1 LCLECRPLTLFVH
14 LLIICRYANI
24 RKRPLSPQTPKKSKR
39 GRYLIMKDINCKTT
53 GELTPRKKKKF
64 FLTIKQKIQICKLK
78 NSLIKSKNVIKSLSQ
93 LSGTSL
99 FQDLEKN
106 LNPVGVN
113 FIVSIEKYILGHLL
127 TRVLHWRFTREVLGV
142 IDFYPKY

>member
-14 LLIICRYANI
+14 LLIICWYANI

-39 GRYLIMKDINCKTT
+39 GRYSIMKDINCKTT
-53 GELTPRKKKKF
+53 GELTPRKKKKN

-78 NSLIKSKNVIKSLSQ
+78 NSLIKSKNVIKSLSR

-113 FIVSIEKYILGHLL
+113 FIVSI
-127 TRVLHWRFTREVLGV
+127 
-142 IDFYPKY
+142 